1 MNEAARLMCDLAL
14 DPSLR
19 SLLRENPEEVISQYS
34 LTDAER
40 KAVLDG
46 SGDAMLALLGHAIG
60 GSSDGLQAIASPQA
74 VPRER
79 AVNRPEVSRGQ
90 PVDLLV
96 RMTPVTF
103 TTAGEEPVQRW
114 EASLHPLPAGM
125 IELPDAEPVALG
137 DGWGF
142 RPDTEQVAAL
152 AMRAHEATGADR
164 RAALEALAQT
174 IREGSSGS

>member
-19 SLLRENPEEVISQYS
+19 DRLRSAPDDVLSDYTLS
-34 LTDAER
+34 SAER
-40 KAVLDG
+40 AAIADG
-46 SGDAMLALLGHAIG
+46 SGDAMLALLGHALAG
-60 GSSDGLQAIASPQA
+60 GAQGMQAVAQPRP
-74 VPRER
+74 VPREQER
-79 AVNRPEVSRGQ
+79 LRPEVTRGQ

-103 TTAGEEPVQRW
+103 ATPGQEPVQRW
-114 EASLHPLPAGM
+114 EASLHPLPAGL
-125 IELPDAEPVALG
+125 IELPEADPVALG

-142 RPDTEQVAAL
+142 RPETSTVDAL
-152 AMRAHEATGADR
+152 AQQAKRAQGADR
-164 RAALEALAQT
+164 RAALEALAMT

>member
-19 SLLRENPEEVISQYS
+19 ARLQSHPDEVLSSYT
-34 LTDAER
+34 LTSAER
-40 KAVLDG
+40 GALAEG

-60 GSSDGLQAIASPQA
+60 GSAEGMKAIALPHP

-79 AVNRPEVSRGQ
+79 AVVRPEVTRGQ

-103 TTAGEEPVQRW
+103 TTPGQEPVQRW
-114 EASLHPLPAGM
+114 EASLHPLPAGL

-142 RPDTEQVAAL
+142 RPDSAQVEAL
-152 AMRAHEATGADR
+152 AAQAKDATGVGR
-164 RAALEALAQT
+164 RAALEALALT